1 MTAHVRYEVMK
12 LLEFV
17 HVRNYWPYQVGFA
30 EDLAQF
36 TSESLLEAGMIHCRN
51 MVEFLQFPVSGA
63 IDATHYVPDWVM
75 PEEFT
80 IDGKDYAE
88 LSTRL
93 GHPVEIARIE
103 TGFEGL
109 LPRLTLEGFTVMDD
123 DGGRNTYRLAKFA
136 RSNQGTCSNQ
146 KPIVDEGDRVE
157 AGQVLAD
164 GPCTENGEMALG
176 KNLLVAIM
184 PWRPTAG
191 ERVAKMS
198 PEGRS
203 PGRAGLWVMV
213 CRTGPF

>member
-93 GHPVEIARIE
+93 VHI
-103 TGFEGL
+103 GFK
-109 LPRLTLEGFTVMDD
+109 RLTVQTHGDFDWSQYFAEIVPRVLGGFRRFLVQLSPHHTEV
-123 DGGRNTYRLAKFA
+123 FA
-136 RSNQGTCSNQ
+136 QPSPDHPRIDLYAAIEFQ
-146 KPIVDEGDRVE
+146 
-157 AGQVLAD
+157 L
-164 GPCTENGEMALG
+164 GPE
-176 KNLLVAIM
+176 
-184 PWRPTAG
+184 
-191 ERVAKMS
+191 
-198 PEGRS
+198 
-203 PGRAGLWVMV
+203 
-213 CRTGPF
+213 